1 MAAVSVRVT
10 TMLIENT
17 SDLIR
22 QVEHR
27 ILPSGI
33 AVDIAT
39 LINDTALVLASDSLS
54 LYRTAAQAGDPLG
67 NGLIASVALPVSLPL
82 QSGRFLQEHRAGYV
96 GLSGG
101 YVLLITLNDTQLF
114 ASKEDALRNRNELA
128 RLSLAH

>member
-27 ILPSGI
+27 VLPSG
-33 AVDIAT
+33 AVVDVAN
-39 LINDTALVLASDSLS
+39 LINGTFLVIAADSLS
-54 LYRTAAQAGDPLG
+54 LYRTAAQVGDPLG

-82 QSGRFLQEHRAGYV
+82 QNGRFLQEHRAGYV

-101 YVLLITLNDTQLF
+101 YVLLITLNDAQVF
-114 ASKEDALRNRNELA
+114 VSKEDALRNRNELA

>member
-1 MAAVSVRVT
+1 MQAVREQVT
-10 TMLIENT
+10 AMLIENT

-27 ILPSGI
+27 LLPSG
-33 AVDIAT
+33 AVVDIAS
-39 LINDTALVLASDSLS
+39 LINGTFLVLAADSLS
-54 LYRTAAQAGDPLG
+54 LYRTAAQVGDPLG

-82 QSGRFLQEHRAGYV
+82 QDGRFLQEHRAGYV

-101 YVLLITLNDTQLF
+101 YVLLITLNDAQLF
-114 ASKEDALRNRNELA
+114 SSKEDALRFRTELV